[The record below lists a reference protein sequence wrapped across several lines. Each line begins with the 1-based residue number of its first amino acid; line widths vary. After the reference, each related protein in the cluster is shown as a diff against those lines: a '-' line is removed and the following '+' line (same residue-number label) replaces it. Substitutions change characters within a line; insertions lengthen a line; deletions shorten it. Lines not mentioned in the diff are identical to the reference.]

1 MAAVTRSANVS
12 MDTVSGS
19 KAGTISGK
27 IAGAAIAK
35 GDACYIK
42 GSDGKIYPAIGTAA
56 NEAANVFGFA
66 ADAAA
71 LNEAVTLYSAPS
83 IWEYSDGLL
92 TPGALLYLGLV
103 AGQLDTAVQ
112 LGHPGGPVAH
122 AIDSQRIRVIVLA

>member
-1 MAAVTRSANVS
+1 MAAVTKSANVS

-27 IAGAAIAK
+27 IAGEAIAK

-42 GSDGKIYPAIGTAA
+42 ASDGKIYKSINTAA
-56 NEAANVFGFA
+56 NEAAHVHGLA

-71 LNEAVTLYSAPS
+71 ANEAVTLYSAPS

-92 TPGALLYLGLV
+92 SPGADIYLGAV
-103 AGQLDTAVQ
+103 AGGLDTAAGT
-112 LGHPGGPVAH
+112 GHPTPVAH
-122 AIDSQRIRVIVLA
+122 AVDSQRIRVVVHS

>member
-27 IAGAAIAK
+27 LAGEAIAK

-42 GSDGKIYPAIGTAA
+42 GSDGKIYKAINTAL
-56 NEAANVFGFA
+56 NEAANFYGLA
-66 ADAAA
+66 ADKADA
-71 LNEAVTLYSAPS
+71 NEAVTLYSAPS

-92 TPGALLYLGLV
+92 TPGAVLYLGAV
-103 AGQLDTAVQ
+103 AGGLDTAAGT
-112 LGHPGGPVAH
+112 GHPTPVAH
-122 AIDSQRIRVIVLA
+122 AVDTQRIRVIVHA